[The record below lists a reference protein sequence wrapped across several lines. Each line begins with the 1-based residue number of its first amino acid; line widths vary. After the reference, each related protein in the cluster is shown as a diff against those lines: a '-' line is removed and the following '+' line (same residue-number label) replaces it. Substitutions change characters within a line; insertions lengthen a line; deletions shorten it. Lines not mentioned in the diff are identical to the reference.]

1 MKSSEEKDKE
11 IDRERE
17 RDRESERAGKQK
29 ENVGENQAL
38 GDRCSAMLLARTPV
52 SSFPDVSGLS
62 RLLCFPV
69 QAFSALATLDF
80 ALWLGPLR
88 LTEFSARCRFLF

>member
-17 RDRESERAGKQK
+17 RERERGGKKK
-29 ENVGENQAL
+29 ENVGENQAVL